1 MLRIDYESASQ
12 FLLEKDNKVTHAKN
26 LISYEEF
33 ITASVVSH
41 YSVDIL

>member
-1 MLRIDYESASQ
+1 MGCHLHQLPY
-12 FLLEKDNKVTHAKN
+12 KDNKVTHAKN